1 MGLIEITT
9 VHILLVLP
17 FIQIYIT
24 EENIVSLFGIVA
36 KKILKIEFS
45 FTQTVSLRYCQ
56 KLYVFSYFLY
66 YALID

>member
-1 MGLIEITT
+1 MGLIEITK

-17 FIQIYIT
+17 FIQIYVT

-36 KKILKIEFS
+36 KKILKIKFS

-56 KLYVFSYFLY
+56 KLYVFKHFLY
-66 YALID
+66 YTLTN